1 MRAGVSVRRD
11 QKAGGKIMKQI
22 TNIVLSGV
30 GGQGILLAS
39 KLVSEAALLEGYDV
53 KANEVHGMAQ
63 RGGSVIGQIRFGEK
77 VFSPLV
83 KLGSAHIL
91 LAMEIIESIR
101 YAPYLSSTGLALV
114 NTQRVFP
121 TTVSSGQAE
130 YPADPE
136 GLVKQT
142 FPRFQMADCLAIAK
156 EAGDTRCT
164 NTVMV
169 GWLSNHLPFSAE
181 SWQKVLEQCIKPKFI
196 SMNLKA
202 FALGKKIS

>member
-1 MRAGVSVRRD
+1 
-11 QKAGGKIMKQI
+11 MKQI

-63 RGGSVIGQIRFGEK
+63 RGGSVIGQIRFGKK

-101 YAPYLSSTGLALV
+101 YAPYLSPIKLV
-114 NTQRVFP
+114 TQC
-121 TTVSSGQAE
+121 
-130 YPADPE
+130 
-136 GLVKQT
+136 KQS
-142 FPRFQMADCLAIAK
+142 PG
-156 EAGDTRCT
+156 EW
-164 NTVMV
+164 V
-169 GWLSNHLPFSAE
+169 W
-181 SWQKVLEQCIKPKFI
+181 
-196 SMNLKA
+196 
-202 FALGKKIS
+202 